1 MFIQQ
6 CPAGVENSECRGAG
20 LPQQFPASRTARIE
34 WVAAGWLNN
43 GRESNPIRQ
52 YTNEIVEYCP
62 GYIKETAASGLPY
75 KSQTHI
81 RE

>member
-1 MFIQQ
+1 MSGG
-6 CPAGVENSECRGAG
+6 CRELGVPRCRTAPAV
-20 LPQQFPASRTARIE
+20 PASRTARIE

-75 KSQTHI
+75 KPQTYI